1 MPGSPCSGLSF
12 VFSIQERV
20 PKPGVA
26 DYLRSPVAARD
37 PIPPIAAGKS
47 LGLYRQC
54 SGEKMLRTAQLG
66 GAGVLPMRRFVLNPL
81 WEFNR
86 NLMYQKEL
94 IGSLGAER

>member
-1 MPGSPCSGLSF
+1 
-12 VFSIQERV
+12 
-20 PKPGVA
+20 
-26 DYLRSPVAARD
+26 
-37 PIPPIAAGKS
+37 
-47 LGLYRQC
+47 
-54 SGEKMLRTAQLG
+54 MLRTAQLG